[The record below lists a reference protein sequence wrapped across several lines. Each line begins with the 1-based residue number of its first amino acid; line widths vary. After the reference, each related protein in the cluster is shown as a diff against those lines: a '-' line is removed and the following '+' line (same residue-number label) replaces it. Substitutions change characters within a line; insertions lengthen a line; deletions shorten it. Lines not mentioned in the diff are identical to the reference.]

1 MEAYMRFSRFI
12 STVDT
17 HTEGEP
23 TRIITGG
30 IQCIPGQTMVQKME
44 YFKSNLD
51 HIRTAL
57 MAEPRGHKDMFGCLL
72 TEPVS
77 EKVDYGLVFMD
88 NEQYMSGCGHATIGI
103 STALAELGMVDVQE
117 PITRMVLEPPSGLI
131 EVEVKMDNGRAESVT
146 FKNVPAFVEY
156 VDEEIDVPG
165 LGKIKV
171 NVAFGGNY
179 FVFFRAQDAN
189 LEVNPKNIEK
199 VIDTCLD
206 VKTAANQQL
215 NVQHPTLPHNNHI
228 NIATVL
234 TQPNNPDADYLCVH
248 VFSTRQFDH
257 SPGGTGTSAWMA
269 VLFSKN
275 QIELKEYVR
284 AESIT
289 GGIFTG
295 RLLEETLFEGKQAV
309 IPEITGSAYITG
321 FHQFVIDDQDRI
333 KNGFLIGH

>member
-1 MEAYMRFSRFI
+1 MRFSRFI

-30 IQCIPGQTMVQKME
+30 IKCIPGRTMVQKME

-57 MAEPRGHKDMFGCLL
+57 MAEPRGHKDMYGCLL
-72 TEPVS
+72 TEPAS
-77 EKVDYGLVFMD
+77 EKADYGFIFMD
-88 NEQYMSGCGHATIGI
+88 NQQYMSGCGHATIGI
-103 STALAELGMVDVQE
+103 STALAELGMVNTQE

-131 EVEVKMDNGRAESVT
+131 EVEVKMFNGRAESVA
-146 FKNVPAFVEY
+146 FRNVPAFVEY
-156 VDEEIDVPG
+156 VDEVIEVPG
-165 LGKIKV
+165 LGKLRV
-171 NVAFGGNY
+171 DVAFGGNY
-179 FVFFRAQDAN
+179 FVFFQARDVN
-189 LEVNPKNIEK
+189 LEVTPNNIEK

-206 VKTAANQQL
+206 VKAAANQQL
-215 NVQHPTLPHNNHI
+215 KVQHPKLPHNDHF

-234 TQPNNPDADYLCVH
+234 SQPNNPEADYLCVH

-269 VLFSKN
+269 VLFSKG
-275 QIELKEYVR
+275 QIKLKEYVR

-295 RLLEETLFEGKQAV
+295 RLLEKTLFEGKPAV
-309 IPEITGSAYITG
+309 IPEITGSAFITG
-321 FHQFVIDDQDRI
+321 FHQFVIDDQDPI
-333 KNGFLIGH
+333 KKGFLIGH